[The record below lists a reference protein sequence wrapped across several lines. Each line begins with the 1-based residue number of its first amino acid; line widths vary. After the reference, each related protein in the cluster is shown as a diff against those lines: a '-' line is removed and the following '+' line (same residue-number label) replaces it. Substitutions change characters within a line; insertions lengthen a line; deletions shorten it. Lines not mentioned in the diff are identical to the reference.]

1 MKRRQFTAA
10 SLIGTAWATA
20 GLGAGVSL
28 LAPAAWAQDA
38 WPTKPIKFI
47 VPFPP
52 GGPTDVMGRTA
63 AKAMADKLGQ
73 PFVVENKA
81 GAGGNIGTDAM
92 AKAAPDGYTVG
103 LSAISSLGIAPHLYP
118 KLPFAVEKDFT
129 PISLVGTSPCV
140 IVINPSAPFSD
151 LKGLVAYAKANPGKL
166 SYATSGIGT
175 SNHLAAELLQATA
188 GIKLTNIPYKG
199 SSQIVPDLLS
209 GVVIMSMESSLATTL
224 QHIKAGKLKALAV
237 SSPKRS
243 RALPDVPT
251 IAESG
256 YPGFEVETW
265 FAMVGPAGLPP
276 AVVDKLHAAWR
287 DGAATP
293 QATSAF
299 DAISADIRVTTPQ
312 QLKDFIRAENVRW
325 GELIRKLDIKAE

>member
-1 MKRRQFTAA
+1 MKRRKFTAG
-10 SLIGTAWATA
+10 SL
-20 GLGAGVSL
+20 LVGAGIGAGAGP

-73 PFVVENKA
+73 PFVVENKV

-140 IVINPSAPFSD
+140 IVINPSAPFTD
-151 LKGLVAYAKANPGKL
+151 LNGLVAYAKANPGKL

-209 GVVIMSMESSLATTL
+209 GVVVMSMESSLATTL

-237 SSPKRS
+237 SSAKRS
-243 RALPDVPT
+243 KALPDVPT

-265 FAMVGPAGLPP
+265 FGLVGPAGLPP
-276 AVVDKLHAAWR
+276 VVVDKLHTAWR
-287 DGAATP
+287 EGAATS
-293 QATSAF
+293 QATNAF

-312 QLKDFIRAENVRW
+312 QFKDFIRSEYTRW
-325 GELIRKLDIKAE
+325 GELIRKLEIKAE

>member
-1 MKRRQFTAA
+1 MKRRQFTAG
-10 SLIGTAWATA
+10 SLLVGAGIGT
-20 GLGAGVSL
+20 GAGP

-73 PFVVENKA
+73 PFVVENKV

-140 IVINPSAPFSD
+140 IVINPSAPFTD
-151 LKGLVAYAKANPGKL
+151 LNGLVAYAKANPGKL

-209 GVVIMSMESSLATTL
+209 GVVVMSMESSLATTL

-237 SSPKRS
+237 SSAKRS
-243 RALPDVPT
+243 KALPDVPT

-265 FAMVGPAGLPP
+265 FGLVGPAGLPP
-276 AVVDKLHAAWR
+276 VVVDKLHTAWR
-287 DGAATP
+287 EGAATS
-293 QATSAF
+293 QATNAF

-312 QLKDFIRAENVRW
+312 QFKDFIRSEYTRW
-325 GELIRKLDIKAE
+325 GELIRKLEIKAE